1 MFWCER
7 DEVLRDSPSVLR
19 SCTNAPSSLSRGPCA
34 AGAQPGLARPATL
47 LGPHPVTWFKHI
59 VAEGKK
65 VDAEDKDNSDSHKW
79 GAERWRRLESLF

>member
-1 MFWCER
+1 MHR
-7 DEVLRDSPSVLR
+7 LPSAE
-19 SCTNAPSSLSRGPCA
+19 APAPRGPSPA
-34 AGAQPGLARPATL
+34 RPGPARPATL